1 MVYLSHAA
9 ARSGLTDRFE
19 LYGVRH
25 MSTLLHLVIYK
36 QACMPSF
43 SKIAAWLS
51 ALTYPRELDAGE
63 FGEDAAAADGGS
75 EQDFAGHVFRDG
87 ADPGGIFSAGEGADR
102 RQNMIGGVGTAD
114 DEHPSF
120 TGAVEGIESQHIAGS
135 LYSRINGQG
144 GSVKFDGE
152 RRPFRE
158 FVQCGGDAASG
169 WIAQHADVRTG
180 CIKCGGADLMERSTV
195 GA

>member
-9 ARSGLTDRFE
+9 ARTGLTDRFS
-19 LYGVRH
+19 LYSVRH

-63 FGEDAAAADGGS
+63 FGEDAASADGGPK
-75 EQDFAGHVFRDG
+75 QDFPRHVFCDG
-87 ADPGGIFSAGEGADR
+87 ADPGGIFSAGDGADR
-102 RQNMIGGVGTAD
+102 CQDLIGGTGTAD

-120 TGAVEGIESQHIAGS
+120 AGAVEGIEPQHIAGS
-135 LYSRINGQG
+135 LYSRIDRQG

-152 RRPFRE
+152 GHVFRE

-169 WIAQHADVRTG
+169 WIAQHADVRPG
-180 CIKCGGADLMERSTV
+180 GIKCGGADLMERGTV